1 MELEYRN
8 GVRITKFAHER
19 DAYEAALAEHERNAR
34 AFYSTESQSAVEVD
48 RKKALADALAFLVK
62 ERAKLSTISSIQ
74 EQLREYRAQG
84 MLAHKDNSDMWS
96 RADALDVMSAEDHH
110 PTDMLE
116 QNMRAEGI
124 PKPSARHT
132 AHHICPGLGKLPD
145 TTRMARDHL
154 HIHGIRINDPANGV
168 YLITRDSDTPHWD
181 ISNSRGHRKYHTHG
195 YEELLWKRLAP
206 RHTMDQ
212 IKTEL
217 QVIGRI
223 IQQNEPKTAFAKM
236 AKKGHLV

>member
-1 MELEYRN
+1 MQLEYRN

-19 DAYEAALAEHERNAR
+19 DAYEAAIVEHERNVQ
-34 AFYSTESQSAVEVD
+34 AFYSTESQSGVAVD
-48 RKKALADALAFLVK
+48 RKKALTEALAFLAK

-96 RADALDVMSAEDHH
+96 RADALDVMAAEDHH
-110 PTDMLE
+110 PTELLE
-116 QNMRAEGI
+116 QNMRAEGV
-124 PKPSARHT
+124 PKPSAQHT
-132 AHHICPGLGKLPD
+132 AHHICPGQGKLRD
-145 TTRMARDHL
+145 TTRLARDHL

-168 YLITRDSDTPHWD
+168 YLISNDRNTPHWD
-181 ISNSRGHRKYHTHG
+181 IPGSRGHRKYHTHG
-195 YEELLWKRLAP
+195 YEELLWKRLASKS
-206 RHTMDQ
+206 TMDQ

-223 IQQNEPKTAFAKM
+223 IQQHEPKTAFAKM
-236 AKKGHLV
+236 ANKGQVA

>member
-1 MELEYRN
+1 MNLEYKN
-8 GVRITKFAHER
+8 GVRITKFAHEK
-19 DAYEAALAEHERNAR
+19 DAYEAELDKHELRAR
-34 AFYSTESQSAVEVD
+34 EFYAKDSQSSVEVD
-48 RKKALADALAFLVK
+48 RKKALAESLAFLAK

-74 EQLREYRAQG
+74 VQLREYRAQG
-84 MLAHKDNSDMWS
+84 MLANKDNSDMWS
-96 RADALDVMSAEDHH
+96 RADALDLLTTEDYH

-116 QNMRAEGI
+116 QNMRAEGV
-124 PKPSARHT
+124 PKPSSQHT
-132 AHHICPGLGKLPD
+132 AHHICPGKGNLPD
-145 TTRMARDHL
+145 TTRLARDHL

-168 YLITRDSDTPHWD
+168 YLIHKDKDTPHWD
-181 ISNSRGHRKYHTHG
+181 IPESRGHRKYHTHG

-223 IQQNEPKTAFAKM
+223 IQHNEPRTAFAKM
-236 AKKGHLV
+236 AKKGQVT